1 MHRQIEIALADPMF
15 DPQRQIGSKFFW
27 MPERLISEIGME

>member
-15 DPQRQIGSKFFW
+15 DPQRQISSKFF
-27 MPERLISEIGME
+27 